1 MLIKD
6 LEVKSDVFT
15 EEIKKIT
22 LSANDDNKIQS
33 IDSIESCA
41 YETSKNVVYKKEEIK
56 CNNIKNNAEM
66 ISFDDVAKENI
77 KELNRNLPQIPN
89 HLHRILIIG
98 GFGYG
103 KTNVLLNLIKK
114 QDDGYID
121 KIYLYVRELN
131 EPKHQYLIKKPEKM
145 VLKIQKI

>member
-41 YETSKNVVYKKEEIK
+41 YGTSKTVVYKKEEIK

-103 KTNVLLNLIKK
+103 KTNILLNLIKK

-121 KIYLYVRELN
+121 KIYLYVRDLN
-131 EPKHQYLIKKPEKM
+131 EPKHQYLIKKREKM
-145 VLKIQKI
+145 VLKI

>member
-41 YETSKNVVYKKEEIK
+41 YGTSKNVVYKKEEIK

-131 EPKHQYLIKKPEKM
+131 EPKHQYLIKKREKM
-145 VLKIQKI
+145 VLKI

>member
-41 YETSKNVVYKKEEIK
+41 YGTSKNVVYKKEEIK

-77 KELNRNLPQIPN
+77 KENN
-89 HLHRILIIG
+89 
-98 GFGYG
+98 
-103 KTNVLLNLIKK
+103 
-114 QDDGYID
+114 
-121 KIYLYVRELN
+121 
-131 EPKHQYLIKKPEKM
+131 
-145 VLKIQKI
+145 

>member
-41 YETSKNVVYKKEEIK
+41 YGTSKNVVYKKEEIK

-77 KELNRNLPQIPN
+77 KELSRNLPQIPN

-121 KIYLYVRELN
+121 KIYLYVRDLN
-131 EPKHQYLIKKPEKM
+131 EPKHQYLIKKREKM
-145 VLKIQKI
+145 VLKI